1 MKIVKSLENPSFLIK
16 VFTRTIENKMKE
28 QGGGFLSMLLS
39 MSAASLLGNTKKH
52 LCQSLFSN
60 KVAGL
65 RPAILFKKALAQVIS
80 CEFCEMFKNNVFAEH
95 LRATTSDIYKKF
107 HVQPILC

>member
-1 MKIVKSLENPSFLIK
+1 MEKQPLEIFCKKRCFPEISQNS
-16 VFTRTIENKMKE
+16 
-28 QGGGFLSMLLS
+28 Q
-39 MSAASLLGNTKKH
+39 KKH